1 MEIYTQDVTAIQWTG
16 YNHKAVTE
24 AMGASNFD
32 PHGPDTNDD
41 DPDALASIR
50 DDHHGGTWKPVTTGD
65 WICRDDAGD
74 WHIVGNERFT
84 ACYRETGE
92 AGQA

>member
-1 MEIYTQDVTAIQWTG
+1 MAYYTKTVMAIRWAGHNHQDLLD
-16 YNHKAVTE
+16 
-24 AMGASNFD
+24 AMGGRFD
-32 PHGPDTNDD
+32 QHGPDANGD

-74 WHIVGNERFT
+74 WHIVDAERFAAT
-84 ACYRETGE
+84 YRKAGE